1 MRKAKKQWRKECHIV
16 GAYRRLAL
24 IMQDECDAPLEE
36 FQAAVEY
43 LLDAIRHC
51 RPQITVGAT
60 EARAAR
66 EPLHKVID

>member
-43 LLDAIRHC
+43 LLAGCGKTSD
-51 RPQITVGAT
+51 
-60 EARAAR
+60 
-66 EPLHKVID
+66 